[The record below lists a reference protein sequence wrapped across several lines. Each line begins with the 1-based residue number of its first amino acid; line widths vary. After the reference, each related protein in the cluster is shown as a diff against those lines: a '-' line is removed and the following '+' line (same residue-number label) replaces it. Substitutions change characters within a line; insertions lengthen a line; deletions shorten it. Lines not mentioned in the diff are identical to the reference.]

1 MTCHFS
7 AGNKLNNNRA
17 TINKITICLLIN
29 KREILISELNTC
41 VYQYFIC
48 WAWMKNY
55 DMDCYCNFFLS
66 ILHQRRYHPNCTKV
80 CTCRVLGNL
89 LHFMLRGSLKKP
101 WVNMTRKHP
110 PQVWSNYI
118 PRKSSV
124 KKHSPLIDG
133 SIYMYINVTYN
144 VQNTLNF
151 QIPRKW
157 ISPYWFTVYETWTI
171 LVPNII

>member
-1 MTCHFS
+1 
-7 AGNKLNNNRA
+7 
-17 TINKITICLLIN
+17 
-29 KREILISELNTC
+29 
-41 VYQYFIC
+41 
-48 WAWMKNY
+48 MKNY

-144 VQNTLNF
+144 VQNTRYFEFSNSKEMDFSILIYRIWNLNYF
-151 QIPRKW
+151 SSKYYLVTHQISASCW
-157 ISPYWFTVYETWTI
+157 ICFFHW
-171 LVPNII
+171 

>member
-1 MTCHFS
+1 
-7 AGNKLNNNRA
+7 
-17 TINKITICLLIN
+17 
-29 KREILISELNTC
+29 
-41 VYQYFIC
+41 
-48 WAWMKNY
+48 MKNY

-144 VQNTLNF
+144 VQNTQFEFSNSKEMDFSILIYRIWNLNYF
-151 QIPRKW
+151 SSKYYLVTHQISASCW
-157 ISPYWFTVYETWTI
+157 ICFFHW
-171 LVPNII
+171 

>member
-1 MTCHFS
+1 
-7 AGNKLNNNRA
+7 
-17 TINKITICLLIN
+17 
-29 KREILISELNTC
+29 
-41 VYQYFIC
+41 
-48 WAWMKNY
+48 MKNY

-66 ILHQRRYHPNCTKV
+66 ILHQRKYHPNCTKV

-133 SIYMYINVTYN
+133 SIYMYMYINVTYN

>member
-1 MTCHFS
+1 M
-7 AGNKLNNNRA
+7 NNNKA
-17 TINKITICLLIN
+17 TINKITIYLLIN
-29 KREILISELNTC
+29 KREILISELN
-41 VYQYFIC
+41 IR
-48 WAWMKNY
+48 
-55 DMDCYCNFFLS
+55 
-66 ILHQRRYHPNCTKV
+66 ILHLLSLDEKLWYGLLLQFFFIYFAPKKISSYICNCTKV

>member
-1 MTCHFS
+1 
-7 AGNKLNNNRA
+7 
-17 TINKITICLLIN
+17 
-29 KREILISELNTC
+29 
-41 VYQYFIC
+41 
-48 WAWMKNY
+48 MKNY

-66 ILHQRRYHPNCTKV
+66 ILHQRKYHPNCTKV
-80 CTCRVLGNL
+80 CTCRVLGNV

-157 ISPYWFTVYETWTI
+157 NSPYQFIWNLNYFSSKYY
-171 LVPNII
+171 LVTHQISASCWICFFHW

>member
-1 MTCHFS
+1 
-7 AGNKLNNNRA
+7 
-17 TINKITICLLIN
+17 
-29 KREILISELNTC
+29 
-41 VYQYFIC
+41 
-48 WAWMKNY
+48 MKNY

-66 ILHQRRYHPNCTKV
+66 ILHQRKYHPNCTKV

-157 ISPYWFTVYETWTI
+157 ICPYWFTVYETWTI

>member
-1 MTCHFS
+1 
-7 AGNKLNNNRA
+7 
-17 TINKITICLLIN
+17 
-29 KREILISELNTC
+29 
-41 VYQYFIC
+41 
-48 WAWMKNY
+48 MKNY

-101 WVNMTRKHP
+101 CVNMTRKHP

-133 SIYMYINVTYN
+133 RIYMYINVTYN

>member
-7 AGNKLNNNRA
+7 AGNKLNNNKA

-133 SIYMYINVTYN
+133 SIYTCILMLLTMFKI
-144 VQNTLNF
+144 LWIFKF
-151 QIPRKW
+151 QGNGFLHIDL
-157 ISPYWFTVYETWTI
+157 PYMKLELF
-171 LVPNII
+171 

>member
-7 AGNKLNNNRA
+7 AGNKLNNNKA

-29 KREILISELNTC
+29 KREILISELNN
-41 VYQYFIC
+41 QYFIC